1 MRVDEE
7 LRRQHLQ
14 VMIDMGRLHRFLVIG
29 RGKSGTTWLGR
40 ILNSHPSVFLR
51 GERKLVEKTAPYTPI
66 LRHLLNDRVMGV
78 WGQHTSFR
86 LGLQPERMG
95 PALWR
100 LVDDYLL
107 AASLVSLKVDVASL
121 THLGDKLA
129 LLRGRDVQDILPN
142 LDLAYPG
149 YRAIHIVRDGR
160 DVALSMFGRRHDFR
174 AYNTYY
180 AARQWEQYV
189 EAGREHG
196 RGLSPSQFLE
206 LRYEDMIGDQKAALR
221 RICAFLDE
229 PYSDDLLEYRK
240 PQGPGKTPLLQKPIQ
255 ASNKDKWKK
264 EMSPRQIRVF
274 ESAAAESLRKFGYSL
289 TTDGTRLPLALRA
302 AYRWHNAL
310 NTHWYRA
317 FGPKKRAWVRPS

>member
-1 MRVDEE
+1 MNSPNP
-7 LRRQHLQ
+7 
-14 VMIDMGRLHRFLVIG
+14 
-29 RGKSGTTWLGR
+29 RGPVFIVGAPRSGTTLLQYMLR
-40 ILNSHPSVFLR
+40 SHPGLSLPTGESHFIVPLYRRATAFGDLSDPANVRAVLCAMETQSAEFLYTDLHGMTFDVERLTGEFVLEGRRSVRDIVTGLFEMNAS
-51 GERKLVEKTAPYTPI
+51 GEGKPR
-66 LRHLLNDRVMGV
+66 
-78 WGQHTSFR
+78 W
-86 LGLQPERMG
+86 
-95 PALWR
+95 
-100 LVDDYLL
+100 
-107 AASLVSLKVDVASL
+107 
-121 THLGDKLA
+121 GDKTPYYVMHIPK
-129 LLRGRDVQDILPN
+129 LLEWWPN
-142 LDLAYPG
+142 AQI
-149 YRAIHIVRDGR
+149 IHIVRDGR

>member
-1 MRVDEE
+1 MNSPNP
-7 LRRQHLQ
+7 
-14 VMIDMGRLHRFLVIG
+14 
-29 RGKSGTTWLGR
+29 RGPVFIVGAPRSGTTLLQYMLR
-40 ILNSHPSVFLR
+40 SHPGLSLPTGESHFIVPLYRTATAFGDLSDPANVRAVLCAMETQSAEFLYTDLHGMTFDVERLTGEFVLEGRRSVRDIVTGLFER
-51 GERKLVEKTAPYTPI
+51 NASGEGKPR
-66 LRHLLNDRVMGV
+66 
-78 WGQHTSFR
+78 W
-86 LGLQPERMG
+86 
-95 PALWR
+95 
-100 LVDDYLL
+100 
-107 AASLVSLKVDVASL
+107 
-121 THLGDKLA
+121 GDKTPYYVMHIPK
-129 LLRGRDVQDILPN
+129 LLEWWPN
-142 LDLAYPG
+142 AQI
-149 YRAIHIVRDGR
+149 IHIVRDGR